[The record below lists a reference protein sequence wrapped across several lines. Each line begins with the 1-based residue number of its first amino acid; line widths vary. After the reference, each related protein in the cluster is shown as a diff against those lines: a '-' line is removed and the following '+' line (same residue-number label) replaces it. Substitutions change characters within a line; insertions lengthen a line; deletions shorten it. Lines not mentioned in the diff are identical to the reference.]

1 MKINQVLGKLVSAYI
16 VITVAPMMIKGT
28 IMLLELPV
36 IGITS
41 LVDKVKYYQQI
52 EKTLNEKESKIIDVE
67 YHDVWYVEKA

>member
-52 EKTLNEKESKIIDVE
+52 EKTLNESLQ
-67 YHDVWYVEKA
+67 Y